1 MDGPLVLDQELGNA
15 LFAPPDVVV
24 ENHADRPPGT
34 ADVRHSTG
42 AKNVGFVRDAEVY
55 AGDANKK
62 GAQAGRP
69 SVGRWQGRNH
79 LRGTQSRTSSNSK
92 RATPHSLLFELVFFS
107 WMNFTLRRSEERRVG
122 KECVG
127 PCRSR

>member
-55 AGDANKK
+55 AGDANKT

-69 SVGRWQGRNH
+69 PVGRWHGRNH
-79 LRGTQSRTSSNSK
+79 LRGTQSRTSSNPK
-92 RATPHSLLFELVFFS
+92 RATPHLLLFEWVFFS
-107 WMNFTLRRSEERRVG
+107 WMNFSLHTDCRCAGACFSRDLRKG
-122 KECVG
+122 
-127 PCRSR
+127 

>member
-69 SVGRWQGRNH
+69 SVGRWQGRNTLPGT
-79 LRGTQSRTSSNSK
+79 LRETSRNPR
-92 RATPHSLLFELVFFS
+92 RARPNPWWFELVF
-107 WMNFTLRRSEERRVG
+107 
-122 KECVG
+122 
-127 PCRSR
+127 

>member
-1 MDGPLVLDQELGNA
+1 MRISDWSS
-15 LFAPPDVVV
+15 DVCSS
-24 ENHADRPPGT
+24 DL
-34 ADVRHSTG
+34 
-42 AKNVGFVRDAEVY
+42 NVGFVRDAEVY

-107 WMNFTLRRSEERRVG
+107 WMNFTLRRASRSAGSFLFKIGRAS
-122 KECVG
+122 
-127 PCRSR
+127 CRESVCQYV

>member
-92 RATPHSLLFELVFFS
+92 RATPHS
-107 WMNFTLRRSEERRVG
+107 RSEEHTSELQSLMRISYDVFCL
-122 KECVG
+122 KKQKTKKK
-127 PCRSR
+127 